1 MWLKA
6 TDPIEHGFRFGRQGG
21 EGVVVVGLPEH
32 LQLRGRLPLLTSSAH
47 CRGTRLGTQLVQ
59 TRPGGDAVGE
69 SEPRYVDGVLRN
81 YCIVLKVRAK
91 IDAVHGMLIIIS

>member
-21 EGVVVVGLPEH
+21 EGVVVVWLPEH
-32 LQLRGRLPLLTSSAH
+32 LQLRGRLPLLTGSTH

-59 TRPGGDAVGE
+59 TRPRGDAVGE
-69 SEPRYVDGVLRN
+69 SEKIN
-81 YCIVLKVRAK
+81 YW
-91 IDAVHGMLIIIS
+91 

>member
-1 MWLKA
+1 MKLICFCTVHETANQKIFNLDA

-32 LQLRGRLPLLTSSAH
+32 LQLRGRLPLLTGSAH
-47 CRGTRLGTQLVQ
+47 CRRTGLGTQLVQ

-69 SEPRYVDGVLRN
+69 SEKIN
-81 YCIVLKVRAK
+81 YC
-91 IDAVHGMLIIIS
+91 

>member
-32 LQLRGRLPLLTSSAH
+32 LQLRGRLPLLTGSAH
-47 CRGTRLGTQLVQ
+47 CRGTGLGTQLVQ

-69 SEPRYVDGVLRN
+69 SESRHHDVVAHIALQ
-81 YCIVLKVRAK
+81 
-91 IDAVHGMLIIIS
+91 